1 MFMCGSF
8 LSFLSSSL
16 RKLKVLLQAASLL
29 LLGISMGVASCSQKN
44 PENTLVDN
52 QPKEEPPVEQET
64 TLPPPEVEEEPVEEE
79 PEEMVDAGPKQSP
92 TQGVIQGGVLQNG
105 VVQGKGGVGQ
115 GKGGIIQGKG
125 GVVQGKG
132 GVVQGMGGVGQG
144 KGGIIQGKGGVV
156 QGKGGVVQGVGGV
169 GQGKGGIIQ
178 GKGGVVQGKG
188 GVGQGKGGIIQGK
201 GGVVQGKGGVG
212 QGKGGVVQGKGGVGQ
227 GKGGIIQGKG
237 GVVQGKGGVGQ
248 GKGGV
253 VQGMGGVGQGKGGII
268 QGKGGVVQ
276 GKGGVGQGKGGVVQG
291 MGGVG
296 QGKGGIIQGKGGVVQ
311 QGTHTKGF
319 IPNAGGQQYY
329 QSGQSSMI
337 AVSHNIHSF
346 AGFHGYEA
354 YLPAQN
360 ACSLTNNHTIVFD
373 GETYRLERFVTSIYS
388 NRIIQNYQTVALA
401 DFATILSSQLF
412 HVEAQ
417 TLGTVVVQEGQV
429 YVSSPITF
437 SQGGLVNTPLTN
449 IPVAKV
455 FQGRYAVSSNDPT
468 YGTRE
473 LKLDFDELG
482 ACLGLYRHSSGKYLG
497 GQHLVLVIPRLNL

>member
-1 MFMCGSF
+1 MFICGSF

-16 RKLKVLLQAASLL
+16 RRMKVLLQAASLL
-29 LLGISMGVASCSQKN
+29 LLGISLGVASCSSRNN

-52 QPKEEPPVEQET
+52 QQEEESTPEPDPE
-64 TLPPPEVEEEPVEEE
+64 LPPPEVVEELPEEEPSEEV
-79 PEEMVDAGPKQSP
+79 VDAGPKQSP
-92 TQGVIQGGVLQNG
+92 SQGVIQGGVLQNG
-105 VVQGKGGVGQ
+105 VVQGKGGVVQGKGGVSQGVGGVVQ
-115 GKGGIIQGKG
+115 GKGGIIQGK
-125 GVVQGKG
+125 
-132 GVVQGMGGVGQG
+132 
-144 KGGIIQGKGGVV
+144 
-156 QGKGGVVQGVGGV
+156 GGV

-201 GGVVQGKGGVG
+201 GGVVQGKGGI
-212 QGKGGVVQGKGGVGQ
+212 VQGKGGVGQ

-237 GVVQGKGGVGQ
+237 GIVQ

-253 VQGMGGVGQGKGGII
+253 VQGMGGVGQGKGGI
-268 QGKGGVVQ
+268 V
-276 GKGGVGQGKGGVVQG
+276 
-291 MGGVG
+291 

-311 QGTHTKGF
+311 GKGGVVQQGAHTKGF

-329 QSGQSSMI
+329 PSGQNSMI
-337 AVSHNIHSF
+337 AVNHNVHSF

-354 YLPAQN
+354 YLPSQN

-388 NRIIQNYQTVALA
+388 NRVVQNYQTVALA
-401 DFATILSSQLF
+401 NFATILSSQLF
-412 HVEAQ
+412 HIEAQ

-449 IPVAKV
+449 VPVAKV

-468 YGTRE
+468 FGTRE
-473 LKLDFDELG
+473 LKLDFNELG